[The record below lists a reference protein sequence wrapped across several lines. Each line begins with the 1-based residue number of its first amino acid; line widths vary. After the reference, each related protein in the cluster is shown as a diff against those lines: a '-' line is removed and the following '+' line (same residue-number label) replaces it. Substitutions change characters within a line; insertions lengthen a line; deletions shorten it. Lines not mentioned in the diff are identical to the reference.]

1 MSLSCFVGDCNFSDI
16 DAARGKLLAAGI
28 EVSEIFHHGPN
39 GPGRGPDPEHRTYRS
54 LATFSDPFDE
64 SD

>member
-39 GPGRGPDPEHRTYRS
+39 GPGRGRILSIEPTV
-54 LATFSDPFDE
+54 L
-64 SD
+64 